1 MISLYEIQQMVSQY
15 IRSAELLPMIRE
27 RIQLTIEDICAANPP
42 GKDWSFLKTS
52 FSLAKDN
59 DLSTDTRLV
68 FKAPSNMRAMIEVVS
83 LGAVPFAELIESP
96 YAYNIEWTGRE
107 ITITRAA
114 DAEVFPSGNLT
125 LIGYQAHPSILVVD
139 QQHQTPTW
147 STAWS
152 ASYPPASAILLP
164 DEAKDVLYAG
174 TMLKLK
180 GYENE
185 VSFSWQETQSEYEK
199 GLKLLQDN
207 YALQVYPLNPPSTP
221 TVKWLVAVGTSYV
234 GGERYQ
240 NQLLAIVNELA
251 GDFADAAKVQLSDR
265 PATIL
270 RISEAALPNINGVS
284 IPAQYWA
291 SGMIYKAAVLTGTV
305 TEQQFNAWEKA
316 KLEWA
321 ENYYAINVQTSSFS
335 LSTFGNLVKF
345 IQAEW
350 KSCRDDHQAWTI
362 ANEIVADIMSR
373 VNTDNLIAS
382 KSYTTVENQKEY
394 TLPTDLKTVIKVEI
408 DDLEVPGRSF
418 TSRGPTTPN
427 MNEYQYLYFPSQQ
440 AFRLVG
446 ANLVLDRPPAPGA
459 TLVVWYYKSHVWTT
473 TPSATVPVEP
483 LLVIKAVQARVAIEE
498 NNGSKASY
506 YQNEFEKA
514 IVQYNNNQY
523 RNYPADDRIINATP
537 SVTNKILRA
546 FD

>member
-1 MISLYEIQQMVSQY
+1 MISLFEIQQMVSQY
-15 IRSAELLPMIRE
+15 IRSAELLPLIRQ
-27 RIQLTIEDICAANPP
+27 RIQQTIEDICAANPP
-42 GKDWSFLKTS
+42 GKDWSFLKAS
-52 FSLAKDN
+52 FAITRDTT
-59 DLSTDTRLV
+59 LSTSTKLV

-107 ITITRAA
+107 MTITRTPDSEA
-114 DAEVFPSGNLT
+114 FPSGDLV
-125 LIGYQAHPSILVVD
+125 LVGYQAHPSVLVTD
-139 QQHQTPTW
+139 QQHQSPTW

-152 ASYPPASAILLP
+152 ASYPPASAVLLP
-164 DEAKDVLYAG
+164 DEAKSVIYNG

-185 VSFSWQETQSEYEK
+185 VAFSYQEAQAEYDR

-221 TVKWLVAVGTSYV
+221 TVKWLVAVGTFYV
-234 GGERYQ
+234 GAERYQ
-240 NQLLAIVNELA
+240 NKLLALVNELA

-265 PATIL
+265 PGTIL
-270 RISEAALPNINGVS
+270 KISEAALPSINGVS
-284 IPAQYWA
+284 IPAEYWSA
-291 SGMIYKAAVLTGTV
+291 GMIYKAAVLTGTAND
-305 TEQQFNAWEKA
+305 QQLAAWERA
-316 KLEWA
+316 KSQWA

-335 LSTFGNLVKF
+335 LATFGGLVKY
-345 IQAEW
+345 IQTEW

-373 VNTDNLIAS
+373 VNTDSLIAS
-382 KSYTTVENQKEY
+382 KEITMVENQKDY
-394 TLPTDLKTVIKVEI
+394 TLPTDLKTIIKVEI

-427 MNEYQYLYFPSQQ
+427 MNEYQYLYYPSQQ

-446 ANLVLDRPPAPGA
+446 PKLVLDRPPRPDAKM
-459 TLVVWYYKSHVWTT
+459 VVWYYKNHVWTT
-473 TPSATVPVEP
+473 TPSASVPVEP

-498 NNGSKASY
+498 GNGSKASY

-523 RNYPADDRIINATP
+523 RNYPADDRVINATP